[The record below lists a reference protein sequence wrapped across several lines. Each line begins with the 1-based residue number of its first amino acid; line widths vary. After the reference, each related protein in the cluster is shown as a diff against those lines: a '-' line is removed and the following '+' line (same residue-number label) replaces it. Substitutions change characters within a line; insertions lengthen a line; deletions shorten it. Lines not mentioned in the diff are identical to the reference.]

1 MSCCRLSS
9 DASYLRAV
17 PGAFPSTSGAGEGP
31 AGMMPHMVP
40 QLKASP
46 LSQQPLP
53 RGLTKA
59 QQSEL
64 EMARRR
70 AQKAAEGKAAN
81 AAVSRRVKRKAHEE
95 EEDDDMSHMQ
105 NEEIEAKLASIT
117 DVKEAKR
124 LKRCASPAMH
134 AALCES
140 AQLFDDVLY
149 QKICAREYYRCF
161 LSILFTFDRLICR
174 CT

>member
-1 MSCCRLSS
+1 MAVDLW
-9 DASYLRAV
+9 LVMRAV
-17 PGAFPSTSGAGEGP
+17 PGGVPTTSGAGEGP
-31 AGMMPHMVP
+31 AGMPHMVP

-46 LSQQPLP
+46 LSQQALP

-81 AAVSRRVKRKAHEE
+81 AAVSRRVKRKSHDED
-95 EEDDDMSHMQ
+95 EDDDMSHMQ

-124 LKRCASPAMH
+124 LKRY
-134 AALCES
+134 ALPGMRGAPTCCPHMFEMWRS
-140 AQLFDDVLY
+140 NGMRGCPYV
-149 QKICAREYYRCF
+149 
-161 LSILFTFDRLICR
+161 
-174 CT
+174 